1 MIIISNKT
9 MKKNKNTKTVMIK
22 LPITRE
28 VRSDSTDLI
37 KANFKTL
44 LIDGSF

>member
-1 MIIISNKT
+1 MKT
-9 MKKNKNTKTVMIK
+9 INTTKSVMIK
-22 LPITRE
+22 LPIIRV

-44 LIDGSF
+44 IIDGLF